1 VLGHQDARSLG
12 DDGYRQC
19 GLDLGR
25 GAPPSMLR
33 AASAVTAA
41 TTMSTNMIM
50 TFFLSMA
57 SSAPQTRIRP
67 TRSRTSSLH
76 ARD

>member
-1 VLGHQDARSLG
+1 
-12 DDGYRQC
+12 
-19 GLDLGR
+19 
-25 GAPPSMLR
+25 MLR

-57 SSAPQTRIRP
+57 SSAPQTRIR
-67 TRSRTSSLH
+67 TSLFM
-76 ARD
+76 RGID